1 MSGGAGAAPAA
12 ADWAPLADEDWPDAV
27 ADLLDGFAGR
37 LDVYRVMARHPALL
51 RAWTALRQ
59 HVVLDTALGPERSEV
74 VILRTGHRRGSAYEW
89 AHHVVRARVLG
100 FDDARIEALRG
111 PVAAM
116 APDDAVLAQAV
127 DELAETARLRP
138 ETRAA
143 LEALVGQEGV
153 LDVIATIGFYSTL
166 AFIVN
171 SFGTP
176 VDADVA
182 AALEGAGAT
191 EEGRP

>member
-1 MSGGAGAAPAA
+1 MSGGSAAEAG
-12 ADWAPLADEDWPDAV
+12 WAPLGDGDWPEEV
-27 ADLLDGFAGR
+27 ADLRDGFAGR

-74 VILRTGHRRGSAYEW
+74 VILRTGHRCGSAYEW
-89 AHHVVRARVLG
+89 AHHVVRARALG
-100 FDDARIEALRG
+100 FDDARIDALRG

-116 APDDAVLAQAV
+116 PPGDAVLARAV
-127 DELAETARLRP
+127 DDLTEAARLRP

-153 LDVIATIGFYSTL
+153 LDLMATVGFYSTL

-171 SFGTP
+171 SFATP

-182 AALEGAGAT
+182 AALAEHGAPEAR
-191 EEGRP
+191 RP

>member
-1 MSGGAGAAPAA
+1 MSGGAGAVTAA
-12 ADWAPLADEDWPDAV
+12 AEWAPLADEDWPDAV
-27 ADLLDGFAGR
+27 ADLRDGFAGR

-74 VILRTGHRRGSAYEW
+74 VILRTGHRRGSEYEW
-89 AHHVVRARVLG
+89 SHHVVRARALG

-153 LDVIATIGFYSTL
+153 LDVMATIGFYSTL

-182 AALEGAGAT
+182 AALEGGRRNGG
-191 EEGRP
+191 GRP